1 MTDKSVEIFDKGIYN
16 FVKDEIVPESASV
29 DSLGWLSTD
38 DTIELVRGSLLLAGD
53 GGVSDIVQ
61 NIQDETTSVGQND
74 AVSGKVKLAQS
85 FKPQYSRF
93 LGLSFFKKPDTGIF
107 AGTVT
112 FSIIEDVVDSP
123 TGATLVT
130 KTLTN
135 EEWLT
140 IANGFFDIE
149 FDSSYDLTVGTRYWI
164 IVETSTQDSTKC
176 INLAY
181 NTAGGYTD
189 GKLMYNN
196 TPNGWLDY
204 GSSDLYFRTLTTP
217 YGTSKGIHVGKM
229 ANGTAVIF
237 RKAGKSIQVLQNTTW
252 INPTTSQ
259 SVAKAFWVD
268 TIMGLE
274 PEEIYAFTNYTS
286 LAGNFVYVGGI
297 GGLYKIVLANPT
309 NSIDMF
315 VEANNFKG
323 KVRIDRGRMFLW
335 GREKDKTG
343 LYGSKIDPQSGAVYT
358 TVEGE
363 SIFTGDDVTT
373 QITGNLSVVGDRK
386 TIFGV
391 TIYRPTNVSQSIV
404 FDVSGITKQ
413 SNAFIEMSTDP
424 NQKFSVG
431 DFILVSGVS
440 GMTEINGQ
448 IGQIVYIANSVG
460 FRGISVT
467 IDSSAFSTYTS
478 GGEVTKVDVITDDFS
493 GALVLDSVNV
503 GSINY
508 VTGEYEINLDY
519 PISTGKSLVA
529 DYQWEDS
536 SVGGIADFRKSATR
550 VAGEGFIFRQDEG
563 GDAIHQVLIQDG
575 KYYSMKE
582 KSVYQVEIAGD
593 DASATNL
600 PYRLNVGIPAYG
612 GAVETSIGIVFLN
625 NANPDKPQLTVLQ
638 KSTTGSEL
646 EPITLAPQFN
656 LSNYTWNEIAM
667 ETYGEYVVFSG
678 KTLGSTSNNRL
689 FLFNQRRNVID
700 VSNQNVNNFAK
711 DVGILYGGSSA
722 NFSIYQILT
731 GYDNDG
737 TAQENY
743 WIGRGEL
750 FETQALKKVKRFI
763 LKGQISRDVKI
774 KVYISEDGDAFRQI
788 GTIIG
793 NESYVDF
800 NNSTT
805 IGSSGIGTSTVGG
818 QYGTTAFNYQT
829 QFKFYNQTK
838 FRKIQVKFVAEG
850 IGYASIERITYKD
863 IRFFDDKLP
872 KRYRQKQNV
881 GIDGLST
888 DQ

>member
-1 MTDKSVEIFDKGIYN
+1 MTDKSIEIFDKGIYN

-38 DTIELVRGSLLLAGD
+38 DTVELVRGALLLAGD

-61 NIQDETTSVGQND
+61 NVQDDTTPVGQND
-74 AVSGKVKLAQS
+74 AVSGRVKLAQS
-85 FKPQYSRF
+85 FKPQYSRI

-196 TPNGWLDY
+196 TPNGWLDL

-217 YGTSKGIHVGKM
+217 YGTSKGLHVGKM

-268 TIMGLE
+268 TIIGLE

-309 NSIDMF
+309 NSLDMF

-358 TVEGE
+358 TVSAENIGALG
-363 SIFTGDDVTT
+363 STT
-373 QITGNLSVVGDRK
+373 ITGVLAFKSARRTCFGLVG
-386 TIFGV
+386 T
-391 TIYRPTNVSQSIV
+391 T
-404 FDVSGITKQ
+404 
-413 SNAFIEMSTDP
+413 
-424 NQKFSVG
+424 
-431 DFILVSGVS
+431 
-440 GMTEINGQ
+440 
-448 IGQIVYIANSVG
+448 
-460 FRGISVT
+460 T
-467 IDSSAFSTYTS
+467 ID
-478 GGEVTKVDVITDDFS
+478 GETETITDDFNGVLRGDK
-493 GALVLDSVNV
+493 GAT
-503 GSINY
+503 GTINY
-508 VTGEYEINLDY
+508 A
-519 PISTGKSLVA
+519 TGKYSITFASATEAVVTV

-536 SVGGIADFRKSATR
+536 SNDGIADFRKSATR

-563 GDAIHQVLIQDG
+563 GDQILQVLIQDG

-612 GAVETSIGIVFLN
+612 GAVETSIGIVFMN
-625 NANPDKPQLTVLQ
+625 TANPDKPQLTVLQ

-656 LSNYTWNEIAM
+656 LSGFTWNEIAM

-689 FLFNQRRNVID
+689 FLFNQRRNVMD

-737 TAQENY
+737 TTQENY

-774 KVYISEDGDAFRQI
+774 KVYVSEDGDAFRQI

-800 NNSTT
+800 NNATI

>member
-1 MTDKSVEIFDKGIYN
+1 MIDKSIEIFDKGIYN

-38 DTIELVRGSLLLAGD
+38 DTIELVRGALLLAGD

-61 NIQDETTSVGQND
+61 NVQDGTTPVGQSD

-85 FKPQYSRF
+85 FKPQYSRI

-123 TGATLVT
+123 TGGTLVT

-140 IANGFFDIE
+140 IADGFFDIE

-181 NTAGGYTD
+181 NTAGGYSE

-196 TPNGWLDY
+196 TPNSWLDY

-217 YGTSKGIHVGKM
+217 YGSSKGLHIGKKVD
-229 ANGTAVIF
+229 GTPVIF
-237 RKAGKSIQVLQNTTW
+237 RKAGKSIQVIQNTTW
-252 INPTTSQ
+252 INPTTNQ

-268 TIMGLE
+268 SIIGLE
-274 PEEIYAFTNYTS
+274 PEEIYAFSNYTS

-309 NSIDMF
+309 NSIDMY

-343 LYGSKIDPQSGAVYT
+343 LYGSKIDPQSGSVYT
-358 TVEGE
+358 TVSTENIGAIG
-363 SIFTGDDVTT
+363 STT
-373 QITGNLSVVGDRK
+373 ITGVLAFKSARRTCFGLVG
-386 TIFGV
+386 T
-391 TIYRPTNVSQSIV
+391 T
-404 FDVSGITKQ
+404 
-413 SNAFIEMSTDP
+413 
-424 NQKFSVG
+424 
-431 DFILVSGVS
+431 
-440 GMTEINGQ
+440 
-448 IGQIVYIANSVG
+448 
-460 FRGISVT
+460 T
-467 IDSSAFSTYTS
+467 ID
-478 GGEVTKVDVITDDFS
+478 GETETITDDFNGVLTGDK
-493 GALVLDSVNV
+493 GAT
-503 GSINY
+503 GTINY
-508 VTGEYEINLDY
+508 ATGEYSITFASATEAVV
-519 PISTGKSLVA
+519 TV

-536 SVGGIADFRKSATR
+536 SNGGVADFRKSATR

-563 GDAIHQVLIQDG
+563 GDAIQQVLIQDG
-575 KYYSMKE
+575 KYYSIKE
-582 KSVYQVEIAGD
+582 KSVYQVEIATD
-593 DASATNL
+593 DSSATNL

-612 GAVETSIGIVFLN
+612 GAIETSIGIVFMN
-625 NANPDKPQLTVLQ
+625 TANPDKPQLTVLQ

-646 EPITLAPQFN
+646 EPIILAPQFN
-656 LSNYTWNEIAM
+656 LSGFTWDSIAM

-678 KTLGSTSNNRL
+678 KTKGSSSNNRL
-689 FLFNQRRNVID
+689 FLFNQRRNVMD
-700 VSNQNVNNFAK
+700 VANQNINNFAK
-711 DVGILYGGSSA
+711 DAGILYGGSSA
-722 NFSIYQILT
+722 NFSIYQVLT

-737 TAQENY
+737 TTQENY

-763 LKGQISRDVKI
+763 IKGQISRDVKL
-774 KVYISEDGDAFRQI
+774 KVYVSEDGDAFRQI

-800 NNSTT
+800 NKSTL
-805 IGSSGIGTSTVGG
+805 IGSSGLGTATVGG
-818 QYGTTAFNYQT
+818 QYGTTAFDFQT

-838 FRKIQVKFVAEG
+838 FRKIQVKLVAEG
-850 IGYASIERITYKD
+850 MGYASVERMTYKD

-872 KRYRQKQNV
+872 KRYRIKQNV
-881 GIDGLST
+881 SIDGLST

>member
-74 AVSGKVKLAQS
+74 AVSGRVKLAQS
-85 FKPQYSRF
+85 FKPQYSRI

-196 TPNGWLDY
+196 TPNGWLDL

-268 TIMGLE
+268 TIIGLE

-343 LYGSKIDPQSGAVYT
+343 LYGSKIDPQSGSVYT
-358 TVEGE
+358 TETDTIG
-363 SIFTGDDVTT
+363 TGDGIETHFE
-373 QITGNLSVVGDRK
+373 K
-386 TIFGV
+386 TLTKGTSGRTSLFGV
-391 TIYRPTNVSQSIV
+391 IAYVPTGVTYPIV
-404 FDVSGITKQ
+404 YDLVGINQQANPAVEVADSSVFTVGQKITFKDV
-413 SNAFIEMSTDP
+413 D
-424 NQKFSVG
+424 
-431 DFILVSGVS
+431 
-440 GMTEINGQ
+440 GMTEING
-448 IGQIVYIANSVG
+448 VVG
-460 FRGISVT
+460 EVTRIFSDTSILIS
-467 IDSSAFSTYTS
+467 IDTTSFGVYTS
-478 GGEVTKVDVITDDFS
+478 GGEIVILTPHIDDYS
-493 GALVLDSVNV
+493 GNL
-503 GSINY
+503 GTIGTINY
-508 VTGEYEINLDY
+508 VTGEVVLDLSSPLPSGYTINV
-519 PISTGKSLVA
+519 S
-529 DYQWEDS
+529 YQWEDS

-593 DASATNL
+593 DTSATNL

-612 GAVETSIGIVFLN
+612 GAVETSIGIVFMN
-625 NANPDKPQLTVLQ
+625 TANPDKPQLTVLQ

-656 LSNYTWNEIAM
+656 LSGFTWNEIAM

-689 FLFNQRRNVID
+689 FLFNQRRNVMD

-737 TAQENY
+737 TTQENY

-872 KRYRQKQNV
+872 KRYRMKQDV
-881 GIDGLST
+881 SIDGLST

>member
-1 MTDKSVEIFDKGIYN
+1 MTDKSIEIFDKGIYN

-38 DTIELVRGSLLLAGD
+38 DTIELVRGLLLLAGE

-61 NIQDETTSVGQND
+61 NVQDETTSVGQND
-74 AVSGKVKLAQS
+74 AVSGRVKLAQS
-85 FKPQYSRF
+85 FKPQYSRI
-93 LGLSFFKKPDTGIF
+93 LGLSFFKKPDTGVF

-123 TGATLVT
+123 TGSTLVT

-140 IANGFFDIE
+140 IANGFFDME
-149 FDSSYDLTVGTRYWI
+149 FDSSYDLTVGTKYWI

-196 TPNGWLDY
+196 TPNGWLDL

-268 TIMGLE
+268 TIIGLE

-358 TVEGE
+358 TVSAENIGALG
-363 SIFTGDDVTT
+363 STT
-373 QITGNLSVVGDRK
+373 ITGVLAFKSARRTCFGLVG
-386 TIFGV
+386 T
-391 TIYRPTNVSQSIV
+391 T
-404 FDVSGITKQ
+404 
-413 SNAFIEMSTDP
+413 
-424 NQKFSVG
+424 
-431 DFILVSGVS
+431 
-440 GMTEINGQ
+440 
-448 IGQIVYIANSVG
+448 
-460 FRGISVT
+460 T
-467 IDSSAFSTYTS
+467 ID
-478 GGEVTKVDVITDDFS
+478 GETETITDDFNGVLRGDK
-493 GALVLDSVNV
+493 GAT
-503 GSINY
+503 GTINY
-508 VTGEYEINLDY
+508 ATGEY
-519 PISTGKSLVA
+519 SLTFASATEAVVTV

-536 SVGGIADFRKSATR
+536 SADGIADFRKSATR

-563 GDAIHQVLIQDG
+563 GDQILQVLIQDG

-612 GAVETSIGIVFLN
+612 GAVETSIGIVFMN
-625 NANPDKPQLTVLQ
+625 TANPDKPQLTVLQ

-656 LSNYTWNEIAM
+656 LSGFTWNEIAM

-689 FLFNQRRNVID
+689 FLFNQRRNVMD
-700 VSNQNVNNFAK
+700 VSNQNINNFAK
-711 DVGILYGGSSA
+711 DAGILYGGSSA

-737 TAQENY
+737 TTQENY

-774 KVYISEDGDAFRQI
+774 KVYVSEDGDAFRQI

-800 NNSTT
+800 NNATI

-872 KRYRQKQNV
+872 KRYRVKQNAS
-881 GIDGLST
+881 IDGLST